1 MVLFS
6 FMEVFSLYAL
16 TFIILLSI
24 YDEQDPY
31 AQKRFEMVEK
41 QIISR
46 GIQNGRVIQAM
57 LKVPRHEFVSESFR
71 DFSYDDRPVPIESG
85 QTVSQPYIVA
95 LMTELLA
102 PAPGKK
108 ILEVGTGSGYQ
119 SAVLAETGC
128 DLYTVEIIEP
138 IALRARKI
146 LQNLGYDNIKFNI
159 GDGFSGW
166 EEHAPFDAIIV
177 TAAPGNIP
185 EKLIEQLNPGGRMV
199 IPVGD
204 VNQELK
210 LIEKIDGGTEIR
222 NVTSVRFVPMTG
234 ESGRS

>member
-1 MVLFS
+1 
-6 FMEVFSLYAL
+6 MEVFSLYAL

-31 AQKRFEMVEK
+31 AQKRFEMVET

-57 LKVPRHEFVSESFR
+57 LKVPRHEFVSESLR
-71 DFSYDDRPVPIESG
+71 DSSYNDSPVAIEKG

-95 LMTELLA
+95 LMTELLD

-128 DLYTVEIIEP
+128 DLYTVEIIES
-138 IALRARKI
+138 IAVKTRQTLDR
-146 LQNLGYDNIKFNI
+146 LGFKNIIFKI
-159 GDGFSGW
+159 GDGYSGW

-177 TAAPGNIP
+177 TAAPESIP
-185 EKLIEQLNPGGRMV
+185 QKLIDQLKPGGRMV

-204 VNQELK
+204 IIQELK
-210 LIEKIDGGTEIR
+210 LVVKTDNGIDVKD
-222 NVTSVRFVPMTG
+222 VTAVRFVSMTG
-234 ESGRS
+234 ES